1 MRYTDFIDGVVALDP
16 AEERDLFRRFDAGA
30 IADAIVDGYFLAA
43 VPISKAELRRIS
55 DDGRAARK
63 TLWRQMLAIV
73 LTQARQ
79 AAVTY
84 RCSVEDLIQA
94 GCVGL
99 GEAIERYDER
109 RGARFSTV
117 AWTWIRRRIGE
128 EVVRLS
134 GARSRL
140 VMREAAEVTRV
151 EEELTARWQRVPS
164 SDAIAAQM
172 GKDVMW
178 VEKRRTECWEVKTSL
193 FEQVAVGQ
201 KSGDDPESGLI
212 SLLMGQERRVVELRH
227 GFEGEPMTIT
237 AVAKELGLSASNARR
252 IEQRALGRL
261 RRHLQQI
268 AAA

>member
-1 MRYTDFIDGVVALDP
+1 MRYTDFVDGVVALDP
-16 AEERDLFRRFDAGA
+16 AEERDLFHRLDAGA
-30 IADAIVDGYFLAA
+30 IADAILAGRFLAA
-43 VPISKAELRRIS
+43 VPVSEAELRKIS
-55 DDGRAARK
+55 DDGVAARQA
-63 TLWRQMLAIV
+63 LWRQMLAIV

-84 RCSVEDLIQA
+84 RCSVEDLIQS

-134 GARSRL
+134 GASSRS
-140 VMREAAEVTRV
+140 VMREVARI

-178 VEKRRTECWEVKTSL
+178 VEKRRVECWEIETSF
-193 FEQVAVGQ
+193 FEQVAVVQ
-201 KSGDDPESGLI
+201 KCCDDPESGLI
-212 SLLMGQERRVVELRH
+212 SLLMGQERRIVELRH

-237 AVAKELGLSASNARR
+237 AVADELGLSASNARR
-252 IEQRALGRL
+252 IEHRALARL
-261 RRHLQQI
+261 RRYLQEVV
-268 AAA
+268 AA